1 MVHMREKGFVIM
13 TVILVAV
20 IFFLIRGTV
29 LSMSDN
35 DYMRNNHYYAALE
48 QEYLQEARQL
58 LEEEGLKNCGINLRW
73 VDDGNGNREYT
84 MLLHHRGLNR
94 MSEEEIENLTDRL
107 SATEFRDDACSF
119 YYVIELS

>member
-1 MVHMREKGFVIM
+1 MHMREKGFGIM

-20 IFFLIRGTV
+20 IFFLIGGTV
-29 LSMSDN
+29 MSMSDN
-35 DYMRNNHYYAALE
+35 DHMRNNHYYAALE
-48 QEYLQEARQL
+48 QEYLQKARQL
-58 LEEEGLKNCGINLRW
+58 LEEEGLKNCGVNLRW

-84 MLLHHRGLNR
+84 MLLHHRRLTR

-107 SATEFRDDACSF
+107 SGAEFRDDACSF

>member
-1 MVHMREKGFVIM
+1 MVHMREKGFGIM
-13 TVILVAV
+13 TVILIAI

-29 LSMSDN
+29 MSMSDN
-35 DYMRNNHYYAALE
+35 DHMRNNHCYAALE
-48 QEYLQEARQL
+48 KEYLQKARQL
-58 LEEEGLKNCGINLRW
+58 LDEEGLKNCGINLRW

-84 MLLHHRGLNR
+84 MLLHHRGLNH

-107 SATEFRDDACSF
+107 SGTEFHDDVCSF

>member
-1 MVHMREKGFVIM
+1 MVHMREKGFGIM
-13 TVILVAV
+13 TVILIAV

-29 LSMSDN
+29 MSMSDT
-35 DYMRNNHYYAALE
+35 DHMRNNHDYAVLE
-48 QEYLQEARQL
+48 QEYLQKARQL

-84 MLLHHRGLNR
+84 ILLHHRRLNC

-107 SATEFRDDACSF
+107 SKTEFRDDVCSF
-119 YYVIELS
+119 YYVVELS